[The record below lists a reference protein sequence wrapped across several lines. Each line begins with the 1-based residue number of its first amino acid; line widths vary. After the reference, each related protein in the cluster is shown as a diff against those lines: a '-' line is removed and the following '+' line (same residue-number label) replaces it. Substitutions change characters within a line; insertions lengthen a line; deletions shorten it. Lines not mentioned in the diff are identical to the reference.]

1 MLAQCPQEGLQ
12 LVAAQ
17 LPQDAAPVDVLPI
30 FPANADI
37 SRCVR
42 VDLHS
47 GQITDT
53 LSSQFRKMTSKV
65 CLHFRHL
72 NS

>member
-1 MLAQCPQEGLQ
+1 VLQ

-17 LPQDAAPVDVLPI
+17 LPQDAPPAAVFPI

-42 VDLHS
+42 VDLHF
-47 GQITDT
+47 GQATVFFPS
-53 LSSQFRKMTSKV
+53 LARMRYSKSSPHF
-65 CLHFRHL
+65 LHRY
-72 NS
+72 S